1 MNRVSYGI
9 FGAIADSG
17 KNPHAAALYGSF
29 RKRKNVIK
37 SAEIR
42 EPENTA
48 PLWIPK
54 VLSETQTEESVQIE
68 VEEYIA
74 DGKLEEAL

>member
-1 MNRVSYGI
+1 MEFSGQLQIQGKIPTLQLYME
-9 FGAIADSG
+9 ASG
-17 KNPHAAALYGSF
+17 KE
-29 RKRKNVIK
+29 KNVIK